1 MVTPSGQDRPS
12 NLGRI
17 RLLLAALATAAI
29 LTVPALA
36 VGPGS
41 GFKPPPT
48 KPPPS
53 TKPPPK
59 KTSGGGGS
67 IPELDL
73 GAAAGALTL
82 LAGVTLILTDR
93 VRRRK

>member
-1 MVTPSGQDRPS
+1 MVNPSGQDSPRV
-12 NLGRI
+12 LGPI
-17 RLLLAALATAAI
+17 RLLLVAFATAAI
-29 LTVPALA
+29 LTVPVLA

-59 KTSGGGGS
+59 GSSGGGGS

-82 LAGVTLILTDR
+82 LAGATLILTDR